1 MFQIGLNPYGLTYTL
16 GLQGLG
22 TSRVK
27 DLIFRARFLTAEEAL
42 AAGYVHEVVPAE
54 EIDAR
59 VQAIALE
66 LAGHAPITLR
76 VTKEAL
82 RRIRDHRGVPD
93 GDDLIAQT
101 YTSADFREGA
111 RAFVEK
117 RKPRW
122 TGK

>member
-1 MFQIGLNPYGLTYTL
+1 MRSSPPRRST
-16 GLQGLG
+16 
-22 TSRVK
+22 
-27 DLIFRARFLTAEEAL
+27 RAC
-42 AAGYVHEVVPAE
+42 
-54 EIDAR
+54 
-59 VQAIALE
+59 QAIALE
-66 LAGHAPITLR
+66 LAGHAPITFR

-93 GDDLIAQT
+93 GDDLIART